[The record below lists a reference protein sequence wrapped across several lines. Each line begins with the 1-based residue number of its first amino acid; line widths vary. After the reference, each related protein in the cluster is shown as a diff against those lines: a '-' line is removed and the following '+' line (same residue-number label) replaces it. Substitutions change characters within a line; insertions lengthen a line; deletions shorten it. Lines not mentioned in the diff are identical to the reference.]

1 MTREF
6 TSFDGV
12 TIRYHRW
19 DPAPGGDSGLP
30 VVVLHHGFIADTHT
44 NWVRPGVVEVLT
56 RRGRRVVGIDARGHG
71 RSDKP
76 HDARH
81 YGEEA
86 MARDLLGLL
95 DVLGEGRVHLV
106 GYSMGAV
113 TALLAAAR
121 DERVTRLVVGG
132 VGAGVVELGGV
143 DTRELPPELVVAA
156 LLADDPADVPLRMA
170 GLRIWADEVGADRRA
185 LAAQGR
191 SMHQGP
197 TALADVTVPTLVL
210 AGADDP
216 LAGRP
221 RVLADALP
229 HASLRTL
236 HGDHLTAVRDPSFAP
251 AIADFLE
258 SAD

>member
-6 TSFDGV
+6 TSFDDV

-19 DPAPGGDSGLP
+19 DPAPGKDSGMP

-76 HDARH
+76 HDARR
-81 YGEEA
+81 YGERA
-86 MARDLLGLL
+86 MARDLLDLL
-95 DVLGEGRVHLV
+95 DVLGEERAHLV

-113 TALLAAAR
+113 TALLAAAQ

-156 LLADDPADVPLRMA
+156 LLAEDPADVPLRMA

-191 SMHQGP
+191 AMHQGP

-216 LAGRP
+216 LAARP
-221 RVLADALP
+221 GVLADALP
-229 HASLRTL
+229 RARLRTL
-236 HGDHLTAVRDPSFAP
+236 HGDHLTAVRDPTFAP